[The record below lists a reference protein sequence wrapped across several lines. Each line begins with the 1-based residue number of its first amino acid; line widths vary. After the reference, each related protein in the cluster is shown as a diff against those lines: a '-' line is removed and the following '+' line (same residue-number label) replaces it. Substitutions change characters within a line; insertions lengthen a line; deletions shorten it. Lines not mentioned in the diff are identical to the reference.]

1 MGSAKPSF
9 ESEFLD
15 NYLKFGLGSMPKA
28 DVDALV
34 MYLLDRHG
42 YAGSPPLARLGN
54 QIVSELAAQGTET
67 EAYTWPITSLAFG
80 IAVGNAAAGY
90 LVTHASLDSAFV
102 AGTGAAL
109 LAAGITLARWRTFEP
124 PALA

>member
-34 MYLLDRHG
+34 MF
-42 YAGSPPLARLGN
+42 
-54 QIVSELAAQGTET
+54 Q
-67 EAYTWPITSLAFG
+67 
-80 IAVGNAAAGY
+80 
-90 LVTHASLDSAFV
+90 
-102 AGTGAAL
+102 
-109 LAAGITLARWRTFEP
+109 TLER
-124 PALA
+124 